1 MLKTKLTDTLM
12 LEVSSSDALA
22 ICRSVVADLGW
33 RVMDQSPMNIRCK
46 EVAVSAMSFNWPAEV
61 DVVLSSPNASQTTV
75 LLSGSVFGFGPIQK
89 GHLQGQL
96 GNLRNRIELIAQE
109 RSTRAPAAAS
119 VPLSVELEKLAAL
132 RKDGILT
139 EDEFQKAKQRL
150 LDGTK

>member
-1 MLKTKLTDTLM
+1 
-12 LEVSSSDALA
+12 
-22 ICRSVVADLGW
+22 
-33 RVMDQSPMNIRCK
+33 
-46 EVAVSAMSFNWPAEV
+46 MSFNWPAEV